1 MLGAPVALSLSRLEG
16 YRQQYLIARLG
27 SVFARRTSAGT
38 EGGVRRVRGHA
49 LRAETEAD
57 RYSVNVRGMCAGS
70 RVTIS

>member
-1 MLGAPVALSLSRLEG
+1 
-16 YRQQYLIARLG
+16 LIARLG